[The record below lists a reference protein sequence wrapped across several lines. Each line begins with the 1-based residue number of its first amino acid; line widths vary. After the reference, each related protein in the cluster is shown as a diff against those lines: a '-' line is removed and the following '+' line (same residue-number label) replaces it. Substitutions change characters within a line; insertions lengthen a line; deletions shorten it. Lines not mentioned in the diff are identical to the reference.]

1 MVTGQVPF
9 AGKTPTETISLVLQ
23 KEPAPLT
30 WYTHE
35 VAAELD
41 RIVTKALTK
50 DREARYQTAKDLL
63 IDLRNL
69 KRKLEVDAEID
80 RTVPSEL
87 RATTTA
93 SGAAAAASPRI
104 AHAASSAEYIVSG
117 IKQHKFALALGL
129 IVLTPGA
136 VGFRMYLPAR
146 HTQLPTASM

>member
-30 WYTHE
+30 RYTHE
-35 VAAELD
+35 VPAELD

-50 DREARYQTAKDLL
+50 DLEARYQTAKDLL

-93 SGAAAAASPRI
+93 SGAAAASPRT

-117 IKQHKFALALGL
+117 IKQHKF
-129 IVLTPGA
+129 
-136 VGFRMYLPAR
+136 
-146 HTQLPTASM
+146 S